1 MKFPGKGIALTV
13 IVSAIALLGSNGCKR
28 SSAAPVASPP
38 TSSKEYEIGDLDKN
52 GNTVIF
58 AVGDRYRVLETEA
71 ALVFR
76 NIGTDTEPQ
85 VRFDLTTRG
94 GGHRAYPSIRELID
108 ELAKMP
114 EPRVVDFYGTCGGP
128 PWYGIPEA
136 EVGAF
141 FRAMEEAMVELR
153 ELRPDGIIN
162 SICTC
167 PDLNE

>member
-1 MKFPGKGIALTV
+1 MRFLGKLIDLTV
-13 IVSAIALLGSNGCKR
+13 IASAIALLALLGCKR
-28 SSAAPVASPP
+28 SSTATEASPP

-52 GNTVIF
+52 GKTVIF
-58 AVGDRYRVLETEA
+58 AVGDQYRVLETEA

-85 VRFDLTTRG
+85 VRFDLTTGG
-94 GGHRAYPSIRELID
+94 GGHRTYSSIRELID

-128 PWYGIPEA
+128 PWSGIPEA
-136 EVGAF
+136 EVDAF
-141 FRAMEEAMVELR
+141 FRAMEKAKVELR

-167 PDLNE
+167 PDVNE